1 MEKLENLKS
10 EFNLWVEAENTEFRE
25 RYSDRFP
32 ACHPDWL
39 AVRVPK
45 KFYLLFSELEP
56 EIINRGNYL
65 TEGLWFFPDSG
76 EILMLSY
83 QN

>member
-1 MEKLENLKS
+1 MEKLENLKM
-10 EFNLWVEAENTEFRE
+10 EYDGWKEKEEAEFRD

-32 ACHPDWL
+32 PCHPDWL
-39 AVRVPK
+39 AVRLPK

-65 TEGLWFFPDSG
+65 TEGIWFFPDSG
-76 EILMLSY
+76 EILRLSY

>member
-1 MEKLENLKS
+1 MEKLENLKM
-10 EFNLWVEAENTEFRE
+10 EYDGWKEEEEAEFRD

-65 TEGLWFFPDSG
+65 TEGLWLFPDSG
-76 EILMLSY
+76 EILRLSY

>member
-1 MEKLENLKS
+1 MENLKAELNS
-10 EFNLWVEAENTEFRE
+10 WIETENTEFRE

-39 AVRVPK
+39 AVRVPGR
-45 KFYLLFSELEP
+45 FHPLFSELEP
-56 EIINRGNYL
+56 EIISRGNYL
-65 TEGLWFFPDSG
+65 TEGLWFFPDNG
-76 EILMLSY
+76 EILRLSY